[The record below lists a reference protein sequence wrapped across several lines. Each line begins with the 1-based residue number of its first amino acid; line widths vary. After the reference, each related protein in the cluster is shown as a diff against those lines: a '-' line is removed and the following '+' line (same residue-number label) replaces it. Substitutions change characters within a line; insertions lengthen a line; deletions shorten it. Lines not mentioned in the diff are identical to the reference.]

1 MCPACYRKA
10 WFSSLLTL
18 ICYSV
23 QRACQ
28 GVSEAAAIMSESE
41 WIQCIENDQVHWSAC
56 TFDTNVSNI
65 FIIRH
70 LLNKSWNRFISFHS
84 RSTHSL
90 YFSTS
95 SFSSFVPLTHKQL
108 CKVCSLS
115 SHLMVL
121 NTQHKY
127 LHIQTFSELVPTT
140 HFLFFALR
148 HINTSTWGFCNLH
161 APKWEKHTSKK
172 EEGWI
177 RLLGIT
183 VAWKAQR

>member
-1 MCPACYRKA
+1 MCIKQMILCVSSMYRKA

-41 WIQCIENDQVHWSAC
+41 WIQCIENDQGHWSAC

-70 LLNKSWNRFISFHS
+70 LLNKSWNHFISFCS

-90 YFSTS
+90 YFSTC
-95 SFSSFVPLTHKQL
+95 FSSFVPLMHKQL
-108 CKVCSLS
+108 SKVCSIS
-115 SHLMVL
+115 DHPMVL

-127 LHIQTFSELVPTT
+127 LYIQTFSELMSATVSFSLLCSFT
-140 HFLFFALR
+140 HT
-148 HINTSTWGFCNLH
+148 H
-161 APKWEKHTSKK
+161 KHM
-172 EEGWI
+172 
-177 RLLGIT
+177 RLLQSACTNMREAHKQERG
-183 VAWKAQR
+183 RLN